1 MTGEE
6 IIEERDARYGEWAE
20 QATISQRLKRI
31 VGNTPNWSTL
41 EDFQKESIEM
51 CLHKLSR
58 ILNGDPDYK
67 DSWEDAS
74 LYLKLVVDRL

>member
-6 IIEERDARYGEWAE
+6 IIEERGDRYGEFAE
-20 QATISQRLKRI
+20 QAKISQSLKRI
-31 VGNTPNWSTL
+31 VWSTPNWSRL

-51 CLHKLSR
+51 CIHKLAR